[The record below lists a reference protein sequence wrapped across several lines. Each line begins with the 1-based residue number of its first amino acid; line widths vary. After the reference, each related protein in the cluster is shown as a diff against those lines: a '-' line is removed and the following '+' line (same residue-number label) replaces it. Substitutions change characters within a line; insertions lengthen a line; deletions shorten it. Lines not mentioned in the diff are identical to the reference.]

1 MARVAEGHGAE
12 LFHVGQR
19 AANPQLR
26 NCIVFRHGVPRDQRV
41 LPALMLIIVS
51 NFAKGGLKRKKKLIR
66 SLPAQS
72 GKNGAKALRLSDL

>member
-1 MARVAEGHGAE
+1 
-12 LFHVGQR
+12 
-19 AANPQLR
+19 
-26 NCIVFRHGVPRDQRV
+26 
-41 LPALMLIIVS
+41 MLIIVS